1 MQLKFWQLIFTT
13 LVFSCNL
20 VFPVRSQD
28 LLAPEGDTGRTEKQA
43 VRAKQQMVVSGNV
56 LASQAGMAILRR
68 GGNAVDAA
76 IAVQMVLTLV
86 EPQSSGIGGGGFL
99 LLYNGTTGKLLS
111 YDGRETAPGKA
122 RSDRFLNAAGKPLDF
137 FEAVVGGKS
146 VGVPGVVRMLEM
158 VHREEG
164 KLPWRELFQ
173 PAIQLAENGFPIS
186 PRLYQLLSRER
197 YLQRFPNSRNYFYL
211 ANGQPKPIGS
221 KLVNLPLAEVL
232 KAIANQGAD
241 AFYQGEIARDIVQTV
256 NQAPVNPGDLTL
268 ADLANY
274 QAKKRDPVCGLYRVY
289 QVCSMGPPSSGGITV
304 LQMLGILQTFDL
316 ASLKSKPIELVHL
329 FSEAGRLAYAD
340 RNQFLADPD
349 FVKIPTQR
357 LLDPQYLRVR
367 GSAIDPNRSMGKAA
381 PGNITNSS
389 QQNQLINWL
398 DIPATTHFSIIDK
411 DGNAVSMTSTIESG
425 FGSRLMVRGFL
436 LNNQLTD
443 FNFVPQEN
451 GLPVVNRVEAWKRP
465 RSSMSPTI
473 VFNAQKKPVLIIGS
487 PGGSGIINF
496 VAKVLV
502 GVLDWKLDI
511 QEAISLPNFGSRN
524 SPTELEAGTNYV
536 NFKADL
542 ERRGHQVIVVPLNS
556 GSHGIEI
563 KNGELIG
570 GADPRREGVAIGD

>member
-20 VFPVRSQD
+20 VFPVRTQD
-28 LLAPEGDTGRTEKQA
+28 LPAPEGDTGRTEKQA

-186 PRLYQLLSRER
+186 PRLYQLLSREK

-211 ANGQPKPIGS
+211 TNGQPKPIGS
-221 KLVNLPLAEVL
+221 KLVNRPLAEVL
-232 KAIANQGAD
+232 KAIANQGAA
-241 AFYQGEIARDIVQTV
+241 AFYQGEIAQDIVETV
-256 NQAPVNPGDLTL
+256 SRSPVNPGDLTL

-289 QVCSMGPPSSGGITV
+289 QVCSMGPPSSGGITM
-304 LQMLGILQTFDL
+304 LQMLGILQNFDL

-340 RNQFLADPD
+340 RNRFLADPD
-349 FVKIPTQR
+349 FVTIPTQR
-357 LLDPQYLRVR
+357 LLDPQYLQVR
-367 GSAIDPNRSMGKAA
+367 GSAIDLNRSMGKAA
-381 PGNITNSS
+381 PGNILVSS
-389 QQNQLINWL
+389 GEKRSINWL
-398 DIPATTHFSIIDK
+398 DLPATTHFSIVDK
-411 DGNAVSMTSTIESG
+411 DGNIVSMTSTIESG

-443 FNFVPQEN
+443 FNFVPEEN
-451 GLPVVNRVEAWKRP
+451 NQPVANRVEAWKRP
-465 RSSMSPTI
+465 RSSMAPTI
-473 VFNAQKKPVLIIGS
+473 VFNAQKKPILIIGS

-502 GVLDWKLDI
+502 GVLDWQLDI

-524 SPTELEAGTNYV
+524 GPTELEVDTNYV

-542 ERRGHQVIVVPLNS
+542 ERRGHQVIVIPLNS

>member
-20 VFPVRSQD
+20 VFPVRTQD

-99 LLYNGTTGKLLS
+99 LFYNGATGKLLS

-173 PAIQLAENGFPIS
+173 PAIQFAENGFPIS
-186 PRLYQLLSRER
+186 PRLYQLLSREK
-197 YLQRFPNSRNYFYL
+197 YLQRFPSSRNYFYL

-221 KLVNLPLAEVL
+221 KLVNRPLAGVL
-232 KAIANQGAD
+232 KAIANQGAA
-241 AFYQGEIARDIVQTV
+241 AFYQGEIARDIVETV
-256 NQAPVNPGDLTL
+256 NKAPVNPGDLTL

-274 QAKKRDPVCGLYRVY
+274 QAKKRDPVCGLYRFY
-289 QVCSMGPPSSGGITV
+289 QVCSMGPPSSGGVTV
-304 LQMLGILQTFDL
+304 LQMLGILQNFDL
-316 ASLKSKPIELVHL
+316 ASLKSKPVELVHL

-367 GSAIDPNRSMGKAA
+367 GSAIDPNRSMKKAA

-398 DIPATTHFSIIDK
+398 DLPETTHFSIIDK

-443 FNFVPQEN
+443 FNFVPEEN
-451 GLPVVNRVEAWKRP
+451 NQPVANRVEAWKRP

-473 VFNAQKKPVLIIGS
+473 VLNAQKKPILIIGS

-502 GVLDWKLDI
+502 GVLDWDLDI

-524 SPTELEAGTNYV
+524 GPTELEAGTNYI

-542 ERRGHQVIVVPLNS
+542 ERRGHQVIVIPLNS

>member
-1 MQLKFWQLIFTT
+1 MQLKFFGLIFTT
-13 LVFSCNL
+13 LVFSCSF
-20 VFPVRSQD
+20 VFPVRTQD
-28 LLAPEGDTGRTEKQA
+28 LTAPEGDTGRIEKQA
-43 VRAKQQMVVSGNV
+43 VRAKREMVVTGNV
-56 LASQAGMAILRR
+56 LASQAGIAILRR

-76 IAVQMVLTLV
+76 IAIQMVLTLV

-99 LLYNGTTGKLLS
+99 LLYNGTTGKVLS

-122 RSDRFLNAAGKPLDF
+122 RSDRFLNADGQPLEF

-173 PAIQLAENGFPIS
+173 PAIELAENGFPIS
-186 PRLYQLLSRER
+186 PRLYQLLSREK
-197 YLQRFPNSRNYFYL
+197 YLRRFPNSKDYFYL
-211 ANGQPKPIGS
+211 ANGQPKPVGS
-221 KLVNLPLAEVL
+221 KLVNRPLAGVL
-232 KAIANQGAD
+232 RAIANQGAN
-241 AFYQGEIARDIVQTV
+241 AFYQGEIARDIVNTV
-256 NQAPVNPGDLTL
+256 NQSPVNPGDITL
-268 ADLANY
+268 ADLAKY
-274 QAKKRDPVCGLYRVY
+274 QAKRRDPVCGSYRVY
-289 QVCSMGPPSSGGITV
+289 QVCSMGPPSSGGITM
-304 LQMLGILQTFDL
+304 LQMLGILERFDL

-340 RNQFLADPD
+340 RDRFLADPD
-349 FVKIPTQR
+349 FVTIPTQQ
-357 LLDPQYLRVR
+357 LLDRQYLRRR
-367 GSAIDPNRSMGKAA
+367 GSAIDLNRSMGKAA
-381 PGNITNSS
+381 PGNIVVSAPEKRS
-389 QQNQLINWL
+389 INWL
-398 DIPATTHFSIIDK
+398 NLPATTHFSIVDK

-443 FNFVPQEN
+443 FNFVPKAN
-451 GLPVVNRVEAWKRP
+451 GQLVINRVEAWKRP

-473 VFNAQKKPVLIIGS
+473 VFNAENKPILITGS

-502 GVLDWKLDI
+502 GVLDWQLDI

-524 SPTELEAGTNYV
+524 GPTELEIDTNYV

-542 ERRGHQVIVVPLNS
+542 ERRGHQVVVIPLNS

-563 KNGELIG
+563 RNGELIG

>member
-1 MQLKFWQLIFTT
+1 MQVKFFKLIFTT
-13 LVFSCNL
+13 LVFSCNF
-20 VFPVRSQD
+20 VSPVRTQD
-28 LLAPEGDTGRTEKQA
+28 LPAPEGDTGRTEKQA
-43 VRAKQQMVVSGNV
+43 VRAKRQMVVTANP
-56 LASQAGMAILRR
+56 LASQAGIAILRR

-99 LLYNGTTGKLLS
+99 LLYDSETGKLLS
-111 YDGRETAPGKA
+111 YDGRETAPKA
-122 RSDRFLNAAGKPLDF
+122 ARGDRFLNSEGKPLDF

-186 PRLYQLLSRER
+186 PRLYQLLSKEK

-211 ANGQPKPIGS
+211 ATGQPKPVGS
-221 KLVNLPLAEVL
+221 KLVNKPLAGVL

-241 AFYQGEIARDIVQTV
+241 AFYQGEIAKDIVNTV
-256 NQAPVNPGDLTL
+256 NRSPVNPGDLTL
-268 ADLANY
+268 SDLANY
-274 QAKKRDPVCGLYRVY
+274 QAKQRDPVCGFYRVY

-304 LQMLGILQTFDL
+304 LQILGILERFNL
-316 ASLKSKPIELVHL
+316 ASLKTQPIELVHL
-329 FSEAGRLAYAD
+329 FSEASRLAYAD
-340 RNQFLADPD
+340 RNQFLADAD
-349 FVKIPTQR
+349 FIKIPIQR
-357 LLDPQYLRVR
+357 LLDPMYLRVR
-367 GSAIDPNRSMGKAA
+367 GSAIDLDRSMGKAA
-381 PGNITNSS
+381 PGNIVAFAEKERST
-389 QQNQLINWL
+389 NWL
-398 DIPATTHFSIIDK
+398 DLPATTHFSIVDK
-411 DGNAVSMTSTIESG
+411 DGNAVSMTSSIESG

-443 FNFVPQEN
+443 FSFISEEN
-451 GLPVVNRVEAWKRP
+451 GQPVANRVESWKRP

-473 VFNAQKKPVLIIGS
+473 VFNAQKQPILIIGS
-487 PGGSGIINF
+487 PGGSSIINF

-502 GVLDWKLDI
+502 GVLDWNLDV

-524 SPTELEAGTNYV
+524 SPTELEADTNYA

-542 ERRGHQVIVVPLNS
+542 ESRGHRVNVIPLNS
-556 GSHGIEI
+556 GSHGIQI
-563 KNGELIG
+563 KNDELIG